1 MLDQGVIM
9 LCKGLLYE
17 ILYYYILKS
26 RRNSIVCVSCRR
38 AVAGLGARRTVR
50 EASSH
55 VGTRL
60 LLPVLITTHSC
71 PHISLSHTQ
80 FTVPCLVQIK
90 KTRMNGGLGPEQK
103 AAAARR
109 RLAPL
114 APQNAAGRAQPS
126 SGWGGSRFRQAITP
140 APQRASSSSSSQ
152 RQLHPGRLGAGDV
165 AVHQEEHVPV
175 GDDCDCYVVVV
186 CWRGQGLLYGGV
198 SGVASACV

>member
-1 MLDQGVIM
+1 M

-114 APQNAAGRAQPS
+114 APQNAAGRAQPVFWLL
-126 SGWGGSRFRQAITP
+126 GWQQISDKQPHQRLSALRPRHPHSVSCTQAALVQGMLPFI
-140 APQRASSSSSSQ
+140 RKSMYLLVMIVIVMLLSCVGE
-152 RQLHPGRLGAGDV
+152 GRG
-165 AVHQEEHVPV
+165 
-175 GDDCDCYVVVV
+175 CCM
-186 CWRGQGLLYGGV
+186 GV
-198 SGVASACV
+198 